1 MRCARPASRTSTC
14 RRRRSGCGPR
24 SAQRR
29 KESRARSRSAD
40 PLPVA
45 LRLSVFYFAYFAHLG
60 AFVAYFSLW
69 LQARGH
75 SPAEIAAVLA
85 VPAVLRIFAPAIWG
99 WLADGIARR
108 LRGGQPAFVALLAAL
123 AAASFAMLTQA
134 GDLAADFGWVAL
146 TALFTSGILPL
157 VDAMALAALSA
168 QPGRYGP
175 VRLWGSIGFIA
186 SVMAAGAWLDRAPV
200 SVLLPLV
207 AALMFCAALCALA
220 LPRSRSE
227 PAHADPH
234 GALQVLREPRVAMF
248 FAACF
253 CMTVAHGALYAFYSI
268 YLVEHGYSITTVGSL
283 WTLGVIAEIVVFVAL
298 PVLFRRFSL
307 RAILIASFAAAAIR
321 FVAIG
326 WGVESLALLALAQ
339 LLHGLTFG
347 AYHAASVA
355 TVQRL
360 FGAALAVRGQALYA
374 SLSYGLGGVAGTLL
388 SGWAWVALGPEI
400 TYAISSAFGLAGALL
415 VAWRKKATVPVF

>member
-1 MRCARPASRTSTC
+1 MGCDSRGEGRKAARVGA
-14 RRRRSGCGPR
+14 
-24 SAQRR
+24 
-29 KESRARSRSAD
+29 RA
-40 PLPVA
+40 VA
-45 LRLSVFYFAYFAHLG
+45 LSAEFRLSGFYFAYFAHLG

-69 LQARGH
+69 LQARGY

-85 VPAVLRIFAPAIWG
+85 VPAVLRIFAPAFWG
-99 WLADGIARR
+99 WLADSAAAR
-108 LRGGQPAFVALLAAL
+108 LPGGHPGFVALLAAL

-134 GDLAADFGWVAL
+134 ANLAAVFGWVAL

-157 VDAMALAALSA
+157 VDAAALAAFKE

-175 VRLWGSIGFIA
+175 VRLWGSVGFIA
-186 SVMAAGAWLDRAPV
+186 SVLAAGAWLDRAPV
-200 SVLLPLV
+200 TVLLPLV

-220 LPRSRSE
+220 LPRAGGVS
-227 PAHADPH
+227 PHADPRS
-234 GALQVLREPRVAMF
+234 ALQVLREPRVAAF

-268 YLVEHGYSITTVGSL
+268 YLVEHGYSTTTVGAL
-283 WTLGVIAEIVVFVAL
+283 WTLGVVAEIVVFVAL

-307 RAILIASFAAAAIR
+307 RAILLASFAAAAVR

-326 WGVESLALLALAQ
+326 WGIESLALLAIAQ

-347 AYHAASVA
+347 AYHAAA
-355 TVQRL
+355 IAAVQRM

-374 SLSYGLGGVAGTLL
+374 SLSYGIGGVAGMVL
-388 SGWAWVALGPEI
+388 SGWAWGALGPEI
-400 TYAISSAFGLAGALL
+400 TFALSSAFGLAGALL
-415 VAWRKKATVPVF
+415 VTWRFRV

>member
-1 MRCARPASRTSTC
+1 M
-14 RRRRSGCGPR
+14 R
-24 SAQRR
+24 SA
-29 KESRARSRSAD
+29 S

-69 LQARGH
+69 LQARGY

-85 VPAVLRIFAPAIWG
+85 VPAVLRIFAPALWG
-99 WLADGIARR
+99 WLADGITAR

-134 GDLAADFGWVAL
+134 GDLRAVFAWIAL

-157 VDAMALAALSA
+157 VDAMALAALSGR
-168 QPGRYGP
+168 PGRYGP

-200 SVLLPLV
+200 TVLLPLV
-207 AALMFCAALCALA
+207 AALMFCAALSALG
-220 LPRSRSE
+220 LPRARSV
-227 PAHADPH
+227 PPHADPR

-268 YLVEHGYSITTVGSL
+268 HLVEHGYSTTTVGAL
-283 WTLGVIAEIVVFVAL
+283 WTLGVVAEIVVFVAL

-307 RAILIASFAAAAIR
+307 SAILIASFAAATAR
-321 FVAIG
+321 FVTIG
-326 WGVESLALLALAQ
+326 WGIDSIALLACAQ

-347 AYHAASVA
+347 AYHAAAIAS
-355 TVQRL
+355 VQRM
-360 FGAALAVRGQALYA
+360 FGSALAVRGQALYA
-374 SLSYGLGGVAGTLL
+374 SLSYGAGGVAGTLL
-388 SGWAWVALGPEI
+388 SGWTWGAFGPEI
-400 TYAISSAFGLAGALL
+400 TFAISSAFGLAGGLL
-415 VAWRKKATVPVF
+415 VAWQKKGPAR

>member
-1 MRCARPASRTSTC
+1 M
-14 RRRRSGCGPR
+14 R
-24 SAQRR
+24 SA
-29 KESRARSRSAD
+29 ST
-40 PLPVA
+40 LPVA

-69 LQARGH
+69 LQARWY

-85 VPAVLRIFAPAIWG
+85 VPAVLRIFAPALWG
-99 WLADGIARR
+99 WLADGITAR
-108 LRGGQPAFVALLAAL
+108 LRGGQPVFVALLAAL

-134 GDLAADFGWVAL
+134 ADLRAVFAWIAL

-157 VDAMALAALSA
+157 VDAMALAALSGR
-168 QPGRYGP
+168 PGRYGP

-207 AALMFCAALCALA
+207 AALMFCAALSALG
-220 LPRSRSE
+220 LPRARSV
-227 PAHADPH
+227 PPHADPR

-268 YLVEHGYSITTVGSL
+268 HLVEHGYSTTAVGAL
-283 WTLGVIAEIVVFVAL
+283 WTLGVVAEIVVFVAL

-307 RAILIASFAAAAIR
+307 RAILIASFAAATAR
-321 FVAIG
+321 FVTIG
-326 WGVESLALLALAQ
+326 WGIDSIALLAFAQ

-347 AYHAASVA
+347 AYHAAAIAS
-355 TVQRL
+355 VQRM
-360 FGAALAVRGQALYA
+360 FGLALAVRGQALYA
-374 SLSYGLGGVAGTLL
+374 SLSYGAGGVAGTLL
-388 SGWAWVALGPEI
+388 SGWSWGAFGPEI
-400 TYAISSAFGLAGALL
+400 TFAISSAFGLAGALL
-415 VAWRKKATVPVF
+415 VAWQEKARAR